1 MGVRALALGLIVL
14 ASCGTSRSFV
24 AAPGPYD
31 RVPAAWQGELSRARV
46 AFERGELATAQELVA
61 PLAAERP
68 ELLPVRLFLQEIE
81 LARLTREGQLGAL
94 RAEGPEEARA
104 LLFEREDLAADRQPR
119 AEGYVLAARL
129 APDATTAQDLL
140 LEADTVDPRCVWVAY
155 ARAWWHLRARDFK
168 PARERLEQALALD
181 PGHRPSMRLAATLSA
196 GAGDYEAAAAALE
209 VWLER
214 TADDPLTSS
223 AERAD
228 ALLDLAAVRVLLGE
242 SDEALE
248 LCEALDP
255 RALRD
260 PVRVEAVRAAA
271 LAASGEPEAALEA
284 ARRAAELGPDRLL
297 PVVQVAL
304 LHQHAGQVEEE
315 RQAWLRLIELTG
327 DASAPSGEE
336 AAAIDFEAALFRL
349 QARTRLARLEAGP

>member
-1 MGVRALALGLIVL
+1 MRALALGLIAL
-14 ASCGTSRSFV
+14 SSCGTSRSFV

-31 RVPAAWQGELSRARV
+31 RVPVAWNEGLSRARV
-46 AFERGELATAQELVA
+46 AFERGELASAHELVA

-81 LARLTREGQLGAL
+81 LARLASEGVLGEL
-94 RAEGPEEARA
+94 RAQGAEEARA
-104 LLFEREDLAADRQPR
+104 VLFERDDQAADLRPR
-119 AEGYVLAARL
+119 AEGYVIAARL
-129 APDATTAQDLL
+129 APDATTAQQLL

-155 ARAWWHLRARDFK
+155 ARAWWALRARDFK
-168 PARERLEQALALD
+168 VARERLARALALD

-196 GAGDYEAAAAALE
+196 GAGDYESAAATLE

-214 TADDPLTSS
+214 TADDPLVS
-223 AERAD
+223 AGERAD

-248 LCEALDP
+248 LFEALDP

-271 LAASGEPEAALEA
+271 LAASGDSDAALV
-284 ARRAAELGPDRLL
+284 AAERGAALGPERLL
-297 PVVQVAL
+297 PVVQAALIHQRAGRVA
-304 LHQHAGQVEEE
+304 EE
-315 RQAWLRLIELTG
+315 RQAWLRLIELT
-327 DASAPSGEE
+327 ASSSESGG
-336 AAAIDFEAALFRL
+336 ADPAAIDFEAALFRL
-349 QARTRLARLEAGP
+349 QARTRLARLEALP